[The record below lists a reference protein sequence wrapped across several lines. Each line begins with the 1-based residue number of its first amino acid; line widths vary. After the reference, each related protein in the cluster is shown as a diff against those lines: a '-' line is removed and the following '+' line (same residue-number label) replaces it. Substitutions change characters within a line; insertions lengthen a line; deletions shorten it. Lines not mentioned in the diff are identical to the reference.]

1 MASRRPGMDKD
12 IRMDLLV
19 IDRFRE
25 AIDRKI
31 SLTRCEMPLYCFV
44 YLEIQFEAIHRY
56 SR

>member
-44 YLEIQFEAIHRY
+44 LRY
-56 SR
+56 TI